1 MGCVQSETRSG
12 AGATALAFEEP
23 LQAQAPAS
31 ICYSRVM
38 NRAFVKESD
47 GGEAEP
53 LPPRRISE
61 FPNHVTPAGLE
72 ELKAELGRLTGLR
85 PELLARGDDP
95 ASQEGLRRIDRDL
108 AYVEARISS
117 ALRVDLAAQP
127 RDEVAFGATVTVD
140 QAAGSAS
147 APAAQRTYS
156 IVGEDEAD
164 ADAGKVSHASP
175 LAQALLGAQVGQT
188 VTWKRPI
195 GDLVLTVERIE
206 YR

>member
-1 MGCVQSETRSG
+1 
-12 AGATALAFEEP
+12 
-23 LQAQAPAS
+23 
-31 ICYSRVM
+31 M

-47 GGEAEP
+47 GGVEEP

-72 ELKAELGRLTGLR
+72 ELKAELGRLTGRR
-85 PELLARGDDP
+85 PELLARRDDP
-95 ASQEGLRRIDRDL
+95 AAQDELRNIDRDL

-117 ALRVDLAAQP
+117 ALLVDLAAQP
-127 RDEVAFGATVTVD
+127 RDAVAFGATVTVK
-140 QAAGSAS
+140 QAAGSS
-147 APAAQRTYS
+147 GAPGTQKKYS

-164 ADAGKVSHASP
+164 ADAGKVSHVSP
-175 LAQALLGAQVGQT
+175 LVQALLGARVGQT

-195 GDLVLTVERIE
+195 GDLLLTVERIE